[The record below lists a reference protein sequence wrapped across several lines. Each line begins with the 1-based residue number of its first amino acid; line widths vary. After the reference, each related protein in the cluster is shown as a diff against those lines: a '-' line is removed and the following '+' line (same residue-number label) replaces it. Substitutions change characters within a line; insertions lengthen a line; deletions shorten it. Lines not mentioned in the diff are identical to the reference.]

1 MAMTIGALAL
11 AGSEASAERAPG
23 PAAERGPQ
31 SAFGRGPEPASGRE
45 PWELGVLAVPFD
57 ASRLGGTLDK
67 PTLDDLADRGLE
79 LFEARFAAADG
90 AGRPLATQ
98 AIVPTKRRRPA
109 AQAFQRMSGMD
120 ANACSGC
127 HNQPEVGG
135 AGDFV
140 TNVFVSE
147 GFGDAEFDT
156 LDPQFSNERGTNH
169 LFGAGL
175 IELLAREMTTELR
188 DVRAQVLRDARDA
201 GRAVTLPLV
210 AKGVAFGTLTAHP
223 DGILDVSGV
232 EGVDPDLTIR
242 PFTHKGVMTSLRQ
255 FAVNALNHHHGIQAT
270 ERFGARWTGEGDHD
284 GDGLDDEMSEADISA
299 LVAWQAVL
307 PPPRASAPASER
319 WRDYA
324 VRGEATFGAIGC
336 ASCHV
341 PALPLESALFADPG
355 PFDMA
360 GTLREGEGGEAR
372 GSTYDLALTRWL
384 ADLPRDDQGRIL
396 VPLFGDLKRHRI
408 SDARNSRFGNE
419 LLSQRHVPRDVFMTT
434 ELWGVADTAPY
445 GHRND
450 MPDLEEAILAHG
462 GDAAAS
468 RNAFETLSEDERKGV
483 IAFLR
488 TLTVRGG
495 SER

>member
-1 MAMTIGALAL
+1 MIVGLNKVALSKCAARVILAGALVVAFF
-11 AGSEASAERAPG
+11 GASRAEG
-23 PAAERGPQ
+23 PVLVASDSG
-31 SAFGRGPEPASGRE
+31 GPERRVE
-45 PWELGVLAVPFD
+45 PWDTHVLSQPFD
-57 ASRLGGTLDK
+57 AARLDGTLDHT
-67 PTLDDLADRGLE
+67 TLSDLVARGETLFTAR
-79 LFEARFAAADG
+79 FEARDG
-90 AGRPLATQ
+90 AGRPMATQ

-109 AQAFQRMSGMD
+109 ALAFQRMSGMD

-127 HNQPEVGG
+127 HNQPITGG

-147 GFGDAEFDT
+147 GFRDAEFDT

-175 IELLAREMTTELR
+175 IELLAREMTHDLR
-188 DVRAQVLRDARDA
+188 VTRTRVLREAKRT
-201 GRAVTLPLV
+201 GTTVTMPLET
-210 AKGVAFGTLTAHP
+210 KGITFGTLTAHP

-270 ERFGARWTGEGDHD
+270 ERFGVRWTGEADHD
-284 GDGLDDEMSEADISA
+284 GDGMADEIGEGDVSA
-299 LVAWQAVL
+299 LVAWQATL
-307 PPPRASAPASER
+307 APPVAREPEDER
-319 WRDYA
+319 WRLFA
-324 VRGEATFGAIGC
+324 AKGEATFEAIGC

-341 PALPLESALFADPG
+341 PALPLESVMFSDPG

-360 GTLREGEGGEAR
+360 GTLREGEGTSAI
-372 GSTYDLALTRWL
+372 YDLALTAWL
-384 ADLPRDDQGRIL
+384 AQLPRDEEGRVL
-396 VPLFGDLKRHRI
+396 VSLFGDLKRHRI
-408 SDARNSRFGNE
+408 AGGQHTRFGNE

-450 MPDLEEAILAHG
+450 IPDLEDAILAHG
-462 GDAAAS
+462 GDAEAS
-468 RNAFETLSEDERKGV
+468 RDAFAALSADEQKGV

-488 TLTVRGG
+488 TLGVK
-495 SER
+495 

>member
-1 MAMTIGALAL
+1 MNATKRRELYLLTSLVVALA
-11 AGSEASAERAPG
+11 AGGLTFAHAEG
-23 PAAERGPQ
+23 PKPAVPTFKAEQP
-31 SAFGRGPEPASGRE
+31 E
-45 PWELGVLAVPFD
+45 PWERDPWDTHVLSQPFD
-57 ASRLGGTLDK
+57 AERLQGTLDGD
-67 PTLDDLADRGLE
+67 TLNDLVARGETLFTAR
-79 LFEARFAAADG
+79 FEARDG
-90 AGRPLATQ
+90 AGRPMATQ

-109 AQAFQRMSGMD
+109 ALAFQRMSGMD

-127 HNQPEVGG
+127 HNQPITGG

-147 GFGDAEFDT
+147 GFRDAEFDT

-175 IELLAREMTTELR
+175 IELLAREMTRDLR
-188 DVRAQVLRDARDA
+188 ATRTRVLREAKRR
-201 GRAVTLPLV
+201 GENVTLPLET
-210 AKGVAFGTLTAHP
+210 KGVAFGTLTAHP

-270 ERFGARWTGEGDHD
+270 ERFGVRWTGEGDHD
-284 GDGLDDEMSEADISA
+284 GDGLADEIGEGDVSA
-299 LVAWQAVL
+299 LVAWQATL
-307 PPPRASAPASER
+307 APPVAREPQDKR
-319 WRDYA
+319 WQLYA
-324 VRGEATFGAIGC
+324 AKGEATFEAIGC

-341 PALPLESALFADPG
+341 PALPLESVVFSDPG

-360 GTLREGEGGEAR
+360 GTLREGEGEAVA
-372 GSTYDLALTRWL
+372 YDLALTAWL
-384 ADLPRDDQGRIL
+384 AQLPRDDRGRVL

-408 SDARNSRFGNE
+408 AAGKHTRFGNE

-450 MPDLEEAILAHG
+450 IPDLEDAILAHG
-462 GDAAAS
+462 GDAEAS
-468 RNAFETLSEDERKGV
+468 RDAFAALGADEQKGV

-488 TLTVRGG
+488 TLGV
-495 SER
+495 E